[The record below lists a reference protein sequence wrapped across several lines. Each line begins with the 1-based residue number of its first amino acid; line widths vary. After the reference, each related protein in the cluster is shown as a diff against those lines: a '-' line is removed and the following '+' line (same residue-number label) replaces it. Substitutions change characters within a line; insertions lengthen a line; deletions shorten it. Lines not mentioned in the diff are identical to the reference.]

1 MTTKKHLSAHAE
13 IQDSSNTNQKNT
25 HSQDNKDSEHTLADR
40 LRQWVNT
47 YEWDKIRGI
56 THGLRFHKKFAKEIH
71 ALAVEKEIRGQR
83 VLAGQ
88 IADTCEKISRLCG
101 KIDQLTRK
109 GCETE
114 DELDDL
120 EISKTYAKTAILDMA
135 HIVEAALVNHASKT
149 PSATPRKRRP
159 RTVSSTLSEREKRIW
174 ALVQVQGKTMG
185 QAAIE
190 LSCSRQNISKYLKSA
205 EEKMKA
211 ERSRSVG
218 ASSRLPHDS
227 RGQLRMSSRD
237 DMND

>member
-1 MTTKKHLSAHAE
+1 MTKKHLPAHAGIE
-13 IQDSSNTNQKNT
+13 DISSANQKKS
-25 HSQDNKDSEHTLADR
+25 HSQGKNNSGHTLADR
-40 LRQWVNT
+40 LRQWANT
-47 YEWDKIRGI
+47 HEWDKIRAV
-56 THGLRFHKKFAKEIH
+56 THQLNFHRKFAREIH
-71 ALAVEKEIRGQR
+71 ALAVEKETRGQR
-83 VLAGQ
+83 VLAGH

-120 EISKTYAKTAILDMA
+120 EISKTHTKTAIMEMA
-135 HIVEAALVNHASKT
+135 GMVEAALDAQTNKT
-149 PSATPRKRRP
+149 PSSTPRKRRP
-159 RTVSSTLSEREKRIW
+159 RTVSSNLSEREKRIW

-185 QAAIE
+185 QAAME

-227 RGQLRMSSRD
+227 RGQVRMSSRD
-237 DMND
+237 DMD